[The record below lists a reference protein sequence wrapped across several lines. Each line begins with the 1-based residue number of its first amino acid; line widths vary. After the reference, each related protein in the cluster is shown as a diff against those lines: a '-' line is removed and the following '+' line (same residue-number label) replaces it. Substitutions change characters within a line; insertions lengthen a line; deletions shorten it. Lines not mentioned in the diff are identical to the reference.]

1 MASQDYQV
9 TGIVYSHEFHGV
21 GSPASNDGII
31 AISPDGGPNHTS
43 TIYLTGPGSND
54 VHTVTIEQF
63 LARVAAIYR
72 SYCYRLPLTFTLR
85 DNVTSLPLIMAI
97 DMPI

>member
-1 MASQDYQV
+1 MKSADYEC
-9 TGIVYSHEFHGV
+9 TGIIYSHEFRGV

-31 AISPDGGPNHTS
+31 KVSLDGGPDNIT
-43 TIYLTGPGSND
+43 TIYLTGPGSNE

-85 DNVTSLPLIMAI
+85 DDVGSLPLII
-97 DMPI
+97 SINMPI